1 MRIWFRINSKTPRA
15 RGVSD
20 GDVECRIRLHEHNDD
35 IVFHAQCQ
43 DKGMQGIM
51 VDLLNNSLIRAIED
65 DGLRQG
71 PGAPRVDQ
79 EYPQETEREEVVSI
93 GEDESSKEQAVHTDE
108 EDPAE
113 V

>member
-1 MRIWFRINSKTPRA
+1 MRIWFEVN
-15 RGVSD
+15 
-20 GDVECRIRLHEHNDD
+20 GDVECRIRLHEHDDD
-35 IVFHAQCQ
+35 IVFRTQCQ

-51 VDLLNNSLIRAIED
+51 VDLLNTKLRRAIED
-65 DGLRQG
+65 DDLRQG

-79 EYPQETEREEVVSI
+79 EDPQGTEKEEVVSI
-93 GEDESSKEQAVHTDE
+93 GEDESSKEQAVNTYYE